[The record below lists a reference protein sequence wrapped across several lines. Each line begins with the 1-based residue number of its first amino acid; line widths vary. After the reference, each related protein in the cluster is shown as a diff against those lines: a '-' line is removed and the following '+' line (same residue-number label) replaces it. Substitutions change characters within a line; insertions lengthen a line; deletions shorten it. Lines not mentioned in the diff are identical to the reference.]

1 MDWLSQLVGIHYNF
15 KGLLSGMGQDILR
28 KWEASCWN
36 PESEYLVANKLQNKC
51 LQIVHFVLF
60 MWQWNLKLTHQ
71 IHNYYSNRTTSGIC
85 AGRDIYLPFLI
96 LTLRQHI
103 PMKRAFLCKHAENL
117 LANKPRVSCTI
128 PQG

>member
-85 AGRDIYLPFLI
+85 AGRDIF
-96 LTLRQHI
+96 
-103 PMKRAFLCKHAENL
+103 AFLN
-117 LANKPRVSCTI
+117 TY
-128 PQG
+128 PQTAYSNEACISMQTCRKLVCY